1 MDLSGIYYVLLAFG
15 ILLVLTPPIIPL
27 AQKQL
32 LSAKDFTFQVYVPVN
47 IGLLFLI
54 VAFYGILKDMT
65 NERLWEVLIAFSACG
80 SIFISLIAAFHS
92 TILLRWRAD

>member
-15 ILLVLTPPIIPL
+15 MILVLTPPIIPL

-32 LSAKDFTFQVYVPVN
+32 LGAKDFTFQVYVPVN
-47 IGLLFLI
+47 IGILFLI